1 LPEKYRARQA
11 ATRRLL
17 PLQRLRFP
25 CRYQAGTVCS
35 AIWKYGA
42 AENRPEIEAL
52 TQYLHGKVW
61 WTTRSK
67 SKNYSTPR
75 LSTLQKSDNE
85 AAFPYCGGLNLA
97 NSTQC
102 LCAIMFT
109 ALNRFD

>member
-1 LPEKYRARQA
+1 MPLSSRYG
-11 ATRRLL
+11 
-17 PLQRLRFP
+17 LQRDLEIRS
-25 CRYQAGTVCS
+25 GGKS
-35 AIWKYGA
+35 
-42 AENRPEIEAL
+42 PEIEAL